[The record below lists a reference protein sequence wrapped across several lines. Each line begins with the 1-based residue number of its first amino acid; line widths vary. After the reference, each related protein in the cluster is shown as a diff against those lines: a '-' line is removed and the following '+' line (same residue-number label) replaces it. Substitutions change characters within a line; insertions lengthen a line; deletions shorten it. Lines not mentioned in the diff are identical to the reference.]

1 MVERGLGPA
10 GVLVTRGLMRP
21 SPSVVEGHQSTLYSG
36 TPTYERLRRPEGVF
50 ACELRPGGVGSGRAV
65 VGTVYGGSSLAVDAS
80 SAPDR
85 SSVSSGL
92 WLMRM
97 VRPDTYVAC
106 GLDFLVIIIMERD
119 SIDPPPGPG
128 GYVGRRA

>member
-1 MVERGLGPA
+1 MPLDL
-10 GVLVTRGLMRP
+10 LVTRGLRP
-21 SPSVVEGHQSTLYSG
+21 SPPVVEGHQYSLLQY
-36 TPTYERLRRPEGVF
+36 TDRLLRAPPETGGSV
-50 ACELRPGGVGSGRAV
+50 CLRVLRPGGVGSGRQV

-119 SIDPPPGPG
+119 PIDPPPGPG
-128 GYVGRRA
+128 GHVGRRA